1 VRWDRGIEMPAFQ
14 VLTALVLYGAFHSL
28 TAATWWKTR
37 VVALVGHRA
46 LRVLA
51 RAVGSL
57 PYESHD

>member
-1 VRWDRGIEMPAFQ
+1 
-14 VLTALVLYGAFHSL
+14 
-28 TAATWWKTR
+28 
-37 VVALVGHRA
+37 VALVGHRA